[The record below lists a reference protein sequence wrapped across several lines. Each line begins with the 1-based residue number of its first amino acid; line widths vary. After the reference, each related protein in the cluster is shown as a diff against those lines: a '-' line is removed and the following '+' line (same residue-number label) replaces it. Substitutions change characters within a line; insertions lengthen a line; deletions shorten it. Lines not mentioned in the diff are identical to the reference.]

1 MAKTYVD
8 KSKRETVFEPN
19 ISRQRLPY
27 KGPVPSSM
35 LNLYY
40 DQFIVDSARLAKQAE
55 TLESSLAQI
64 SKDYSNVFETATP
77 DYYIDSS
84 ILATVYLNYTTYDKN
99 LNQYSTNSA
108 TPYNNSIYNVN
119 KQMINS
125 SKISRMI
132 HKLNILEDLIGKKE

>member
-19 ISRQRLPY
+19 ISRQRVPY
-27 KGPVPSSM
+27 KGPVPSGM

-40 DQFIVDSARLAKQAE
+40 DQFVVDCARLAKQAE
-55 TLESSLAQI
+55 TLESSLTQI

-84 ILATVYLNYTTYDKN
+84 ILATVYLNYTTYDQD